1 MSDRLSTVI
10 SRIIGLL
17 SRSARAVRLWG
28 CKVLRL
34 RVSARIATRT
44 RCVDGEDGKLSD
56 LQDPALRESFDS
68 ISDVIRLSNVL
79 RIKYGLKTSII
90 GFKTNKP
97 RIYILTESMPN
108 LILIVKPHM
117 LKSFWYKLHLGA

>member
-28 CKVLRL
+28 CKV
-34 RVSARIATRT
+34 VSARIATRT

-56 LQDPALRESFDS
+56 LQDPALRESFE
-68 ISDVIRLSNVL
+68 LFAL
-79 RIKYGLKTSII
+79 RQKV
-90 GFKTNKP
+90 P
-97 RIYILTESMPN
+97 AILVFAIHT
-108 LILIVKPHM
+108 
-117 LKSFWYKLHLGA
+117 

>member
-1 MSDRLSTVI
+1 MDYGWWSAKAKAKRNK
-10 SRIIGLL
+10 GL
-17 SRSARAVRLWG
+17 
-28 CKVLRL
+28 VLC
-34 RVSARIATRT
+34 T
-44 RCVDGEDGKLSD
+44 D
-56 LQDPALRESFDS
+56 SFS

-90 GFKTNKP
+90 GFKSNKP

>member
-56 LQDPALRESFDS
+56 LQDPALRESFE
-68 ISDVIRLSNVL
+68 LFAL
-79 RIKYGLKTSII
+79 RQKV
-90 GFKTNKP
+90 P
-97 RIYILTESMPN
+97 AILVFAIHT
-108 LILIVKPHM
+108 
-117 LKSFWYKLHLGA
+117 